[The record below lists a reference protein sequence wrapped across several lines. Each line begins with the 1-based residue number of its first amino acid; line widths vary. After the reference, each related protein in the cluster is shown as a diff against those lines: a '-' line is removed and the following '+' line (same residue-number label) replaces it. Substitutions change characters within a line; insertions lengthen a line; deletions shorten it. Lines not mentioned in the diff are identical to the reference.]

1 MIARTLHRFPDLIR
15 TSLARLVYSR
25 IVHDSAALL
34 IADWSTVALGLI
46 ASVILARALGSQGYG
61 TLILGAAVVT
71 TLTQFM
77 SIRTGEGLVR
87 FVGGAVARGDRREA
101 ISFFYVGVS
110 ADALVSVVTL
120 AVALTVIP
128 WWVRAYPASQLLRE
142 LALIYTWSIP
152 FATLE
157 GSFSAVCHVFKQFKL
172 YAGLTILI
180 GLFRVAILVVL
191 APLGLRPVMWG
202 YVAIAAFSFLTWM
215 GAGMWLLGRRVG
227 TWHGSAYR
235 SAARRFAS
243 FTFHTGLTASLTA
256 VSKNIDVL
264 VLGAFRPV
272 AEVGFYRI
280 AYSAAGL
287 VAMPVAPVNTVLYP
301 EMTEA
306 WTMENAARVK
316 RLIRQYV
323 LHAAAVT
330 AAIYVFLLVS
340 IGRLVEIFYG
350 VKFHPVANLVRIL
363 GVAVLLGGLFHW
375 ARQATL
381 AKGKPHLATVYNS
394 AALAL
399 RLALLVP
406 FILAFGVAGAAWA
419 YVIVMLFT
427 VVLIR
432 LYVMP
437 RLGL

>member
-1 MIARTLHRFPDLIR
+1 MTVEVLSHFRQLIWG
-15 TSLARLVYSR
+15 SLTRLACSR

-34 IADWSTVALGLI
+34 IADWSTVVLGLI
-46 ASVILARALGSQGYG
+46 TSVVLARALGSQNYG
-61 TLILGAAVVT
+61 MLVLGVAVVT

-77 SIRTGEGLVR
+77 SIRTGEGLIR

-101 ISFFYVGVS
+101 LSFFYVGVS
-110 ADALVSVVTL
+110 ADALVSLASV
-120 AVALTVIP
+120 AVALTIIP
-128 WWVRAYPASQLLRE
+128 WWVRAYPTSQALRE
-142 LALIYTWSIP
+142 LALIYVWSIP

-157 GSFSAVCHVFKQFKL
+157 GSFSSVCHVFKQFKL
-172 YAGLTILI
+172 YAGLTVLI
-180 GLFRVAILVVL
+180 GLFRVGSLVLL

-202 YVAIAAFSFLTWM
+202 YVAVAAFSFLVWL
-215 GAGMWLLGRRVG
+215 GAGVWLLGNRIG
-227 TWHGSAYR
+227 TWRGSGYR
-235 SAARRFAS
+235 RAARKFAS
-243 FTFHTGLTASLTA
+243 FTFHTGITASLTA
-256 VSKNIDVL
+256 VSKNLDVL
-264 VLGAFRPV
+264 VLGALRPV
-272 AEVGFYRI
+272 EEVGFYRI

-306 WTMENAARVK
+306 WTMENPQRVK

-330 AAIYVFLLVS
+330 AAIYVFLFVTIDWLV
-340 IGRLVEIFYG
+340 RIFYG
-350 VKFHPVANLVRIL
+350 AKFQPVGNLVRIL
-363 GVAVLLGGLFHW
+363 AVAVLLGALFHW

-381 AKGKPHLATVYNS
+381 AKGQPHLATAYNA

-406 FILAFGVAGAAWA
+406 FILAFGAPGAAWA

-427 VVLIR
+427 VALIR
-432 LYVMP
+432 LYVLP